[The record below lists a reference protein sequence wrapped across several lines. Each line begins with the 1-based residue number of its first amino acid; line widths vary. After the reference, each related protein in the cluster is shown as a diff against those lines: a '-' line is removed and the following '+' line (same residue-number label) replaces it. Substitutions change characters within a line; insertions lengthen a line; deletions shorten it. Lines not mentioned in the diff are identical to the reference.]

1 MKKFFVALMAVLVL
15 ASCGGKKEE
24 AQVAMTEAD
33 VMMLTVEIMNNAADR
48 IEKSTTADEMIDA
61 MAAMA
66 KDVQDAEE
74 KAGDVIDGI
83 EGLGQN
89 ELLEKYP
96 EQAAAVQAAGMRYTE
111 AVMGKMQLMENLT
124 PEQEERLMKVFEGIA
139 M

>member
-1 MKKFFVALMAVLVL
+1 MAVLVL

-66 KDVQDAEE
+66 KDVQDAED
-74 KAGDVIDGI
+74 KVGDVIDGL
-83 EGLGQN
+83 EKLGQN

-96 EQAAAVQAAGMRYTE
+96 EQAEAVQAAGIRYTE
-111 AVMGKMQLMENLT
+111 AVMGKMELMENLT

>member
-96 EQAAAVQAAGMRYTE
+96 EQAEAVQAAGIRYTE
-111 AVMGKMQLMENLT
+111 AVMGKMELMENLT

>member
-66 KDVQDAEE
+66 KDVQDAED
-74 KAGDVIDGI
+74 KVGDVIDGL
-83 EGLGQN
+83 EKLGQN

-96 EQAAAVQAAGMRYTE
+96 EQAEAVQAAGIRYTE
-111 AVMGKMQLMENLT
+111 AVMGKMELMENLT

>member
-15 ASCGGKKEE
+15 ASCGGKKE

-33 VMMLTVEIMNNAADR
+33 VMMLTVEIMNTAADR
-48 IEKSTTADEMIDA
+48 IEMATTADELIDA

-66 KDVQDAEE
+66 KEVKDAED
-74 KAGDVIDGI
+74 KVGDVIDGI

-96 EQAAAVQAAGMRYTE
+96 EQAEAVQAAGIRYTE

-124 PEQEERLMKVFEGIA
+124 PEQEERLMKVFEGMA

>member
-15 ASCGGKKEE
+15 ASCGGKKESQ
-24 AQVAMTEAD
+24 AAMTEAD
-33 VMMLTVEIMNNAADR
+33 VMMLTVEIMNTAADR
-48 IEKSTTADEMIDA
+48 IEKAVTADELIDA

-66 KDVQDAEE
+66 KEVKDVEDEVSDVMETLGAMDQD
-74 KAGDVIDGI
+74 
-83 EGLGQN
+83 

-111 AVMGKMQLMENLT
+111 AVMGKMELMESLS
-124 PEQEERLMKVFEGIA
+124 PEQEERLMKVFEEMA

>member
-1 MKKFFVALMAVLVL
+1 MKKLFVALMAVLVL
-15 ASCGGKKEE
+15 ASCCGKKE

-61 MAAMA
+61 LAAMA